1 MKSYG
6 QYCALAKALDV
17 VGDRWTLL
25 IVRELM
31 IRDGARYTDLRK
43 GLPGIATNLLT
54 ERLKE
59 LETAGIVWREDAPP
73 PVATTLFRLTDR
85 GEQLGPVLAALGQW
99 GAPLLP
105 DTPGKDVF
113 CDQWTLLPL
122 RIYLRDQAP
131 SGSHVRVAL
140 KAGGE
145 SLLLETTGNGSIKVQ
160 PGTSPDADARIEG
173 SPRVILS
180 LLMRRM
186 TLPEAKAKGL
196 KLTGDRRVLQRFGPK
211 TV

>member
-1 MKSYG
+1 
-6 QYCALAKALDV
+6 V

-131 SGSHVRVAL
+131 SGSRLRVAL

>member
-131 SGSHVRVAL
+131 SGSRLRVAL